1 MSNKTSDN
9 NKRIAKNTLL
19 LYIRMIFTMGVTL
32 YTSRVILNT
41 LGVED
46 YGIYNVAGGVI
57 SMFSFINVAIGTGT
71 LRYIT
76 YQLGKNDLDK
86 LQTVFSTC
94 IQIHVLISFVTILLG
109 ETIGLWFLY
118 EKLVIPEERFEAALW
133 VYQCSILATVVNI
146 MSTPYN
152 ADIIAH
158 EKMSAFAYISVLE
171 VSLKLLI
178 VYILVIASFDKL
190 KLYAILLLSVQ
201 LLIRY
206 IYGRYCAKHFVESKY
221 KHIRDKKLFREMMSF
236 SGWNFFGAISG
247 VVYTQGLNMLLNM
260 FFGPIVNAAR
270 GIAVQVQGAIQQF
283 VANFQT
289 ALNPQITKTYAN
301 GDFTA
306 MHNLMFRSAKFSYY
320 LLFLLTL
327 PVILET
333 NFILKLWLGIVPENT
348 VIFLRIILCTS
359 LIYSIANPMI
369 TANQATGI
377 VKTYQL
383 VIGLL
388 LMFILPISYIC
399 LRLGFPAY
407 VVFLVH
413 LVMELCC
420 QIARM
425 LLLRKTIFLSIKDY
439 IYNIYIPIATVTIIS
454 IIVPLLVYFY
464 MPDGFGKFLT
474 ICISCAF
481 SIVLTTY
488 FCGLSKHEKEV
499 ILKKIILKIK
509 K

>member
-1 MSNKTSDN
+1 MSSQTSDN
-9 NKRIAKNTLL
+9 NKRIARNTLL

-152 ADIIAH
+152 SDIIAH

-171 VSLKLLI
+171 VTLNLLI
-178 VYILVIASFDKL
+178 VYFLVIASFDKL

-333 NFILKLWLGIVPENT
+333 NFILELWLGIVPEYT

-359 LIYSIANPMI
+359 LINTLLII
-369 TANQATGI
+369 T
-377 VKTYQL
+377 
-383 VIGLL
+383 
-388 LMFILPISYIC
+388 
-399 LRLGFPAY
+399 
-407 VVFLVH
+407 
-413 LVMELCC
+413 
-420 QIARM
+420 
-425 LLLRKTIFLSIKDY
+425 
-439 IYNIYIPIATVTIIS
+439 
-454 IIVPLLVYFY
+454 
-464 MPDGFGKFLT
+464 
-474 ICISCAF
+474 
-481 SIVLTTY
+481 
-488 FCGLSKHEKEV
+488 
-499 ILKKIILKIK
+499 
-509 K
+509 